1 VHRQAKTCVFEQNGS
16 ILAFNMKIAIKNMV
30 CQRCVRVVKEEL
42 EKAGFQP
49 VNVTLGEAELGDA
62 AADTKKL
69 ASVLA
74 TNGFELLEE
83 KSARLIKDIKQFAV
97 KFVRSGMAETA
108 NVKFSKLLEDEFHKD
123 YGYLSQLFSHA
134 ENTTLEKYLIAQ
146 KVELVKEWL
155 VYDELT
161 LSEMSYRLGYSSV
174 AHLSNQFKQVTGFS
188 PSAFKKLK
196 HRQRKGIDEI

>member
-1 VHRQAKTCVFEQNGS
+1 
-16 ILAFNMKIAIKNMV
+16 MV

-42 EKAGFQP
+42 EKAGFHP
-49 VNVTLGEAELGDA
+49 VGVSLGEAELRDSAPDIRRLGQ
-62 AADTKKL
+62 
-69 ASVLA
+69 VLA
-74 TNGFELLEE
+74 ANGFELLEE
-83 KSARLIKDIKQFAV
+83 KSARLINSIKQFAV
-97 KFVRSGMAETA
+97 NHVRSGSQEESTA
-108 NVKFSKLLEDEFHKD
+108 KFSKLLEAEFHKD
-123 YGYLSQLFSHA
+123 YGYLSQLFSQS

-188 PSAFKKLK
+188 PSEFKKLK
-196 HRQRKGIDEI
+196 RHERKGIDEV